1 MLVVMQQGATE
12 AQIQKIIAR
21 LVEDGFDVHRS
32 TGVIHTVL
40 GGVGGREDFDTA
52 VVELMEGVK
61 EAHRIISPYKLASR
75 AFRPAGTVVK
85 IRDVEIGGGK
95 VVVMAG
101 PCSVESRDQI
111 ERAADIVADG
121 GASVIRGGAF
131 KPRSS
136 PYSFQGLGEEGLKL
150 MREAA
155 DRRGL
160 LVISEVMDA
169 TQIPLLSAYS
179 DILQI
184 GARNMQ
190 NFNLLRELGKLRK
203 PVLLKRGSAATIEE
217 LLLSAE
223 YILSGGN
230 YEVILCERGIRTFE
244 TYTRNTMDISAIP
257 VVKKLSHLPIVGDP
271 SHGTGRRDM
280 VAPMARAAVAAGA
293 DGLLMEVH
301 HDPDHALS
309 DGAQS
314 LYPSQ
319 YAELMRQIRMIRN
332 RGRPDFRAHEE
343 RRHHRCWADR
353 RLFRS
358 RAAQSRIHRR
368 HSWSQLRTHHR
379 TGRGAGC
386 NRPRRNSR
394 RSRRP
399 M

>member
-75 AFRPAGTVVK
+75 AFRPAGTIVK
-85 IRDVEIGGGK
+85 IRGVEIGGDQM
-95 VVVMAG
+95 VVMAG

-111 ERAADIVADG
+111 ERAADLVADG
-121 GASVIRGGAF
+121 GAKVIRGGAF

-160 LVISEVMDA
+160 LVISEVMDSS
-169 TQIPLLSAYS
+169 QIPLLSDYA

-223 YILSGGN
+223 YLLAGGN

-244 TYTRNTMDISAIP
+244 TWTRNTMDVSAIP
-257 VVKKLSHLPIVGDP
+257 AVKKLSHLPIVGDP
-271 SHGTGRRDM
+271 SHGTGRRDL
-280 VAPMARAAVAAGA
+280 VPAMARAAVAAGA

-319 YAELMRQIRMIRN
+319 YSELMKQLRMI
-332 RGRPDFRAHEE
+332 AT
-343 RRHHRCWADR
+343 AVDR
-353 RLFRS
+353 S
-358 RAAQSRIHRR
+358 I
-368 HSWSQLRTHHR
+368 
-379 TGRGAGC
+379 
-386 NRPRRNSR
+386 
-394 RSRRP
+394 
-399 M
+399 